1 MRVLSMQ
8 KELRSCRR
16 ICSLLVVLGEN
27 VVELP
32 RLHGGEGVW
41 YHLDGEMV
49 LGREQI

>member
-16 ICSLLVVLGEN
+16 ICSLPVVLGEN

-32 RLHGGEGVW
+32 RLDNGGEGVW
-41 YHLDGEMV
+41 YSFWQ
-49 LGREQI
+49 RNST